1 MADERCP
8 IFASQN
14 VFLVSAKRNRL
25 FPGLVHSPSGFKGR
39 LSLTSNCLELSNVQ
53 FSVHQTSPGPVAATV
68 DANVAADAD
77 AAMTLVNGKVAVV
90 VAVAVVT
97 NNHQNIDE
105 RDFKPA
111 SVARKF
117 ESEDAK
123 ITLR

>member
-1 MADERCP
+1 MSH
-8 IFASQN
+8 FAPKN
-14 VFLVSAKRNRL
+14 EFLVSAKRNRL
-25 FPGLVHSPSGFKGR
+25 FPGLVQSPSGFKGR
-39 LSLTSNCLELSNVQ
+39 LSLTSNCLELSNL